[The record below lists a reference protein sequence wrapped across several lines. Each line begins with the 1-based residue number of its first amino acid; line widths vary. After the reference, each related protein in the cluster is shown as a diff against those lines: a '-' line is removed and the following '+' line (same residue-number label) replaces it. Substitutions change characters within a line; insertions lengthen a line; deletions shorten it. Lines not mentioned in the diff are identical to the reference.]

1 MGIDQ
6 TPNEP
11 TPSYTPVP
19 KVAAAGI
26 GGAVSVV
33 VIWALKA
40 FWGVEMPSEVAA
52 AVATIVSFLSGYIKS

>member
-11 TPSYTPVP
+11 TPNYTPVP

-26 GGAVSVV
+26 GGAISVV
-33 VIWALKA
+33 VIWALKY
-40 FWGVEMPSEVAA
+40 FWNIELPSEVSA
-52 AVATIVSFLSGYIKS
+52 AVATITSFVFGYIKA